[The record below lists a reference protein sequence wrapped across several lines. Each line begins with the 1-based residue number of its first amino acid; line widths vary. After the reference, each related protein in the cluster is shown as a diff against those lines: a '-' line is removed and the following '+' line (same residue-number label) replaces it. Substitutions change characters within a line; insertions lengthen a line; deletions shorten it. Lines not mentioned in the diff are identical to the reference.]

1 MAKKVDQRTLHAK
14 ALKCFGELKEIID
27 QLKNL
32 GPHELDGDNALLN
45 VREWLESLSRR

>member
-1 MAKKVDQRTLHAK
+1 MEKKVDQRTLHAK
-14 ALKCFGELKEIID
+14 ALKCFGELKDIID

-45 VREWLESLSRR
+45 ILERLEALSRR

>member
-1 MAKKVDQRTLHAK
+1 
-14 ALKCFGELKEIID
+14 LKDIID

-45 VREWLESLSRR
+45 VRERLASLSRR

>member
-14 ALKCFGELKEIID
+14 AIRCFGELQDIID

-45 VREWLESLSRR
+45 VRERLESLSRR

>member
-1 MAKKVDQRTLHAK
+1 MAKKVDQRTLHFK
-14 ALKCFGELKEIID
+14 AIKCFGELKGIID

-45 VREWLESLSRR
+45 IREWLEALSRR

>member
-1 MAKKVDQRTLHAK
+1 MAKKVDQRTLHSK
-14 ALKCFGELKEIID
+14 AIRRFGELKDIID

>member
-1 MAKKVDQRTLHAK
+1 MAKKVDQRTLHSK
-14 ALKCFGELKEIID
+14 ALRCFGELKDIID